1 MKAESNR
8 LNLSD
13 LKKELEE
20 LYSKRKEL
28 EERIDKIEYYEQ
40 SCQDNFDEMYE
51 PAKTDIEIA
60 YESFSEINDII
71 EKKEDICEKIE
82 QHKEIKKRYPNGYKR
97 KIREQSSKLAKDKLD
112 RKDKAKQVAQ
122 IITEKNIKTVGI
134 FGEWGTGKTTFLEYL
149 KAELPKKKTKIID
162 IKATEYSD
170 QEKIWAYFFAK
181 MKEIVK
187 DDTKLKICYFMLR
200 IKKNIQKCIVPFL
213 NILLVIGMII
223 VLFKF
228 NLFKSFSLVMGIG
241 ENTAKLFNNGVNI
254 FITILF
260 IMKWIIPLSTKI
272 VNSVEIAQNNISS
285 VVKREV
291 DEKLGYKFI
300 VKEYIDE
307 ILEIWKD
314 YHFIFCVDELDRCN
328 NDSIMSFLEAVQLL
342 ENYEKIQ
349 IIYTVDVEIVLRAIE
364 KAGIYNP
371 QNYLKKYVDLKIVL
385 NSINTQRKYVES
397 IARDEYNFSE
407 KESKE
412 ISSALEN
419 LEINIS
425 MRDYI
430 HILNSLSELKER
442 WINEQVMT
450 EKCMMEESSVSVINW
465 YKSLPIATFY
475 FAGSFWPQKIFND
488 FRDFKESYIKVFYIA
503 QNREI
508 EQQYLDCPDFIKK
521 TRLIDVLNTMKLL
534 QDMPLIY
541 CEKMTINGE
550 K

>member
-82 QHKEIKKRYPNGYKR
+82 QYKEIKKKYPNGYKR

-187 DDTKLKICYFMLR
+187 DDTKLKICYFVLR

-241 ENTAKLFNNGVNI
+241 EDTAKLFNNGVNI

-342 ENYEKIQ
+342 ENYEKN
-349 IIYTVDVEIVLRAIE
+349 T
-364 KAGIYNP
+364 
-371 QNYLKKYVDLKIVL
+371 NYL
-385 NSINTQRKYVES
+385 
-397 IARDEYNFSE
+397 
-407 KESKE
+407 
-412 ISSALEN
+412 
-419 LEINIS
+419 
-425 MRDYI
+425 
-430 HILNSLSELKER
+430 
-442 WINEQVMT
+442 
-450 EKCMMEESSVSVINW
+450 
-465 YKSLPIATFY
+465 
-475 FAGSFWPQKIFND
+475 
-488 FRDFKESYIKVFYIA
+488 
-503 QNREI
+503 
-508 EQQYLDCPDFIKK
+508 
-521 TRLIDVLNTMKLL
+521 
-534 QDMPLIY
+534 Y
-541 CEKMTINGE
+541 CRS
-550 K
+550 